1 MLITRH
7 DEARA
12 VLADPSHIPP
22 PVRQD
27 APYATLGWLRAQ
39 VSRFA
44 SGEIHA
50 ERRRLAVRHL
60 DGLDPAR
67 LRAAAAER
75 TRELVGELG
84 EAPVFLVRERVVE
97 AGIQTA
103 VLGAALGVAEAAD
116 LVRVVDVV
124 STGYLSGDGGPA
136 QDAAVAALL
145 TLVGGTDTAD
155 AVARAALLLQGH
167 ASTAGLVRNAL
178 AGADRLGP
186 GEPVEGLLHETLRH
200 DPPLAATRRVAV
212 GGAGEVVELDLVAA
226 NRDPAVFP
234 EPERFDTGRGASPYL
249 TFGHGVRP
257 CPGSAHAFAIAAGV
271 VETVLQEER

>member
-12 VLADPSHIPP
+12 VLADPCRVPP

-67 LRAAAAER
+67 LRAAAVAR
-75 TRELVGELG
+75 TRELVDELG
-84 EAPVFLVRERVVE
+84 EAPAF
-97 AGIQTA
+97 
-103 VLGAALGVAEAAD
+103 
-116 LVRVVDVV
+116 
-124 STGYLSGDGGPA
+124 
-136 QDAAVAALL
+136 
-145 TLVGGTDTAD
+145 
-155 AVARAALLLQGH
+155 
-167 ASTAGLVRNAL
+167 
-178 AGADRLGP
+178 
-186 GEPVEGLLHETLRH
+186 
-200 DPPLAATRRVAV
+200 TRRVAA

-234 EPERFDTGRGASPYL
+234 DPERFDTGRGASPYL

-257 CPGSAHAFAIAAGV
+257 CPGSDAFAIAAGV